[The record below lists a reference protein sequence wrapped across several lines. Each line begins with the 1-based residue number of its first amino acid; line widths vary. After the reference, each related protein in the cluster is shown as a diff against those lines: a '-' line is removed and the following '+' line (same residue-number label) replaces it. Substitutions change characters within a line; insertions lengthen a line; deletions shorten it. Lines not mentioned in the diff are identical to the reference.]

1 MVFISSFVFILITP
15 RIADRKS
22 ISHCRDSIYI
32 YVITGYL
39 DADLQKHINTK
50 RISALFEVHLNEI
63 HLLR

>member
-1 MVFISSFVFILITP
+1 M

-32 YVITGYL
+32 YMITGYL

-50 RISALFEVHLNEI
+50 RISALFGVHLNEI